1 MTAGFSLGSFS
12 PGTAVNA
19 VTSVLVLEDTAPI
32 RLGVCE
38 AVAARSELDL
48 VAACETVRQA
58 LDYIED
64 TSQPL
69 DVAIIDLSLP
79 DGHGTDVVAKVTEL
93 RPQCVC
99 LVFTVLA
106 DEASIFSALRAGARG
121 YILKESSPEEL
132 VEAIFHAETG
142 GAPMSPE
149 VARTVVESF
158 RPDNV
163 AERTGLTPREREILE
178 LLCHGTSYSEVAD
191 MLHIGRGTVH
201 THVKNIY
208 RKLDVSSKAEATKV
222 AIQRRLFIP

>member
-1 MTAGFSLGSFS
+1 MNS
-12 PGTAVNA
+12 

-38 AVAARSELDL
+38 AVAAQAELDL
-48 VAACETVRQA
+48 VAACENVRQA

-64 TSQPL
+64 LSQPL
-69 DVAIIDLSLP
+69 DVALVDLSLP
-79 DGHGTDVVAKVTEL
+79 DGHGTDVVARLSEM
-93 RPQCVC
+93 RPNCVS

-149 VARTVVESF
+149 VARRVVESF
-158 RPDNV
+158 RPESV
-163 AERTGLTPREREILE
+163 AQRTGLTPREREILE

-191 MLHIGRGTVH
+191 MLRIGRGTVH

>member
-1 MTAGFSLGSFS
+1 MARR
-12 PGTAVNA
+12 

-32 RLGVCE
+32 RLAVCD
-38 AVAARSELDL
+38 AIAAEHELNL
-48 VAACETVRQA
+48 VAACETLRQA
-58 LDYIED
+58 LGYID
-64 TSQPL
+64 DLSAPL

-79 DGHGTDVVAKVTEL
+79 DGHGSDVIARLNKV
-93 RPQCVC
+93 RPSCVS

-121 YILKESSPEEL
+121 YILKDSSPEQL
-132 VEAIFHAETG
+132 IEAIFHAEIG

-149 VARTVVESF
+149 VARRVVESF
-158 RPDNV
+158 RPRSALV
-163 AERTGLTPREREILE
+163 HTGLTPREHEILE
-178 LLCHGTSYSEVAD
+178 LLCHGTSYGGVAE
-191 MLHIGRGTVH
+191 MLSIGRGTVH

>member
-1 MTAGFSLGSFS
+1 MN
-12 PGTAVNA
+12 P

-38 AVAARSELDL
+38 AVAAHAELDL
-48 VAACETVRQA
+48 VAACETVRHA

-64 TSQPL
+64 LSQPL

-79 DGHGTDVVAKVTEL
+79 DGHGTDVVARLTEV
-93 RPQCVC
+93 RPNCVS

-121 YILKESSPEEL
+121 YILKEASPEEL
-132 VEAIFHAETG
+132 VESIFHAETG

-149 VARTVVESF
+149 VARRVVESF
-158 RPDNV
+158 RPDSV

>member
-1 MTAGFSLGSFS
+1 MNS
-12 PGTAVNA
+12 

-64 TSQPL
+64 ASQPL

-79 DGHGTDVVAKVTEL
+79 DGHGTDVVAKLTEL
-93 RPQCVC
+93 RPHCVS

-158 RPDNV
+158 RPDSV
-163 AERTGLTPREREILE
+163 AQRTGLTPREREILE

>member
-1 MTAGFSLGSFS
+1 M
-12 PGTAVNA
+12 NN

-38 AVAARSELDL
+38 AVAAHSDLDL

-64 TSQPL
+64 LTQPL

-79 DGHGTDVVAKVTEL
+79 DGHGTDVVARLTEL
-93 RPQCVC
+93 RPNCVS

-132 VEAIFHAETG
+132 VESIFHAETG

-149 VARTVVESF
+149 VARRVVESF
-158 RPDNV
+158 RPDSA

-178 LLCHGTSYSEVAD
+178 LLCHGTSYGEVAD
-191 MLHIGRGTVH
+191 MLQIGRGTVH

>member
-1 MTAGFSLGSFS
+1 
-12 PGTAVNA
+12 
-19 VTSVLVLEDTAPI
+19 
-32 RLGVCE
+32 
-38 AVAARSELDL
+38 
-48 VAACETVRQA
+48 
-58 LDYIED
+58 
-64 TSQPL
+64 
-69 DVAIIDLSLP
+69 
-79 DGHGTDVVAKVTEL
+79 
-93 RPQCVC
+93 
-99 LVFTVLA
+99 
-106 DEASIFSALRAGARG
+106 
-121 YILKESSPEEL
+121 
-132 VEAIFHAETG
+132 
-142 GAPMSPE
+142 MSPE